1 MCHVV
6 LLFFAL
12 NTSLGI
18 IIQKKSKPAPE
29 FFFCCQCQVCFLS
42 SQIFIDCSLSRQANS
57 DQENT
62 VSSSIVATIEF

>member
-29 FFFCCQCQVCFLS
+29 IFCV
-42 SQIFIDCSLSRQANS
+42 ANAKY
-57 DQENT
+57 
-62 VSSSIVATIEF
+62 VF

>member
-18 IIQKKSKPAPE
+18 IIQKKSKPVPE
-29 FFFCCQCQVCFLS
+29 FFLCC
-42 SQIFIDCSLSRQANS
+42 QIFIDCSLSRQAHS
-57 DQENT
+57 DQENA